1 MAYRKQGG
9 AVFPFKPKS
18 ILSKLVLMN
27 FCIVILLIITIV
39 AINYAM
45 SKKMIN
51 NFVQT
56 NEQMI
61 LQDISRNL
69 AVYYE
74 ISQSWDN
81 LKSKK
86 KWRFFVE
93 ENIDLLPGEPPLMPA
108 PHLFHKK
115 HLKKN
120 KSAFIDP
127 LKRIPE
133 DIFNYIF
140 SRLRLVDTSNK
151 IIAGGKKVSVDSYFQ
166 EIDVDGKNVGRLY
179 LKKSEK
185 KTNEMVHYYLE
196 SQYKPL
202 LLITLMGL
210 VIAFIVSFIFSKII
224 IHPISLFRKSM
235 KRLADRDFQT
245 KLVITTSDEFESLAE
260 DFNSVSSSLSRFQE
274 QQKQWLMDISHEL
287 RTPVT
292 ILRGEIEALADGINQ
307 CTPEYVGIMK
317 TNIVRLNTLLNDLYE
332 VSVTDDLDLK
342 LFLSNTNLKKM
353 IVSIVNR
360 MHIQFSER
368 NISIELCLEDCD
380 IFLDYRRI
388 EQVFL
393 NILSNNV
400 KYTHTAA

>member
-1 MAYRKQGG
+1 
-9 AVFPFKPKS
+9 
-18 ILSKLVLMN
+18 
-27 FCIVILLIITIV
+27 
-39 AINYAM
+39 
-45 SKKMIN
+45 
-51 NFVQT
+51 
-56 NEQMI
+56 
-61 LQDISRNL
+61 
-69 AVYYE
+69 
-74 ISQSWDN
+74 
-81 LKSKK
+81 
-86 KWRFFVE
+86 
-93 ENIDLLPGEPPLMPA
+93 
-108 PHLFHKK
+108 
-115 HLKKN
+115 
-120 KSAFIDP
+120 
-127 LKRIPE
+127 
-133 DIFNYIF
+133 
-140 SRLRLVDTSNK
+140 
-151 IIAGGKKVSVDSYFQ
+151 
-166 EIDVDGKNVGRLY
+166 
-179 LKKSEK
+179 
-185 KTNEMVHYYLE
+185 
-196 SQYKPL
+196 
-202 LLITLMGL
+202 
-210 VIAFIVSFIFSKII
+210 
-224 IHPISLFRKSM
+224 M